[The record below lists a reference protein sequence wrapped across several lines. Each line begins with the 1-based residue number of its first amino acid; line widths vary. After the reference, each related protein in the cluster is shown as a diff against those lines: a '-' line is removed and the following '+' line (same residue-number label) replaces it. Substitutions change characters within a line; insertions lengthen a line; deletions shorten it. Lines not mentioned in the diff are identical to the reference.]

1 MVTLRFR
8 PERLVETTGLDLDI
22 VEEALF
28 RLKCETELNDNYLS
42 VEINPDRPDMFISE
56 GIARAVRGI
65 ESIEL
70 GWTPLDGKLRNSGLE
85 LVNEMPETRPYIAA
99 AVVYNVNVDSE
110 SFLEELVQFQEK
122 LHDTVGRRR
131 RKVAIGFH
139 DLAKVKSKRLRYS
152 MIPLKSSMVPLGG
165 SEPMSIAEVLRSTE
179 QGVKYG
185 NISLAEGLHPAFTED
200 GGAVLSLPPVINSEL
215 TRVEVGTRD
224 LLIDVTGTDL
234 ASVLKVLDI
243 ITLNLAERRGTY
255 IGFVRVVPRTGEPLH
270 TPVLKSRELSLDI
283 NYVNRVLGTDLT
295 VDEVTLSL
303 LKMRHSASPENG
315 HVKVTIPPFRYDII
329 SEIDLVEDIAMALG
343 YDSPKLLPSKYMNDA
358 RGSLLDHTLLSRAAR
373 DIMAGLGF
381 TEVMSYI
388 LTSSSLLRLFDMI
401 SDTVELKNPVQEELD
416 ALRPSLVPQLL
427 QLMFF
432 NVSKTKPVNIFEI
445 GKTVKKIGS
454 EAVEDLKLAAATMDD
469 SVSYEDI
476 QAVAYAF
483 IRSFGLKPSAKPLT
497 ASWLLAGRSASLLAN
512 GHEIGVIGE
521 INPVI
526 LDKLNVTY
534 PVAVFELSLT
544 ELLKVIRAGAAGQKP

>member
-8 PERLVETTGLDLDI
+8 PERLVETTGIDLDI

-70 GWTPLDGKLRNSGLE
+70 GWTPLDGRLRDSGLE
-85 LVNEMPETRPYIAA
+85 LVNEMPGTRPYIAA

-139 DLAKVKSKRLRYS
+139 DLSKVKSKRLRYG
-152 MIPLKSSMVPLGG
+152 MLPLKSSMVPLGR
-165 SEPMSIAEVLRSTE
+165 SEPMPIAEVLRSTE

-185 NISLAEGLHPAFTED
+185 NISLAEGLHPAFTD
-200 GGAVLSLPPVINSEL
+200 DSGAVLSLPPVINSEL

-255 IGFVRVVPRTGEPLH
+255 IGLVRIVPRTGEPLNA
-270 TPVLKSRELSLDI
+270 PVLKSRELSLDI

-295 VDEVTLSL
+295 VDEVVLSL
-303 LKMRHSASPENG
+303 LKMRHIASPEND
-315 HVKVTIPPFRYDII
+315 HVKVMAPPFRYDII
-329 SEIDLVEDIAMALG
+329 SEIDLVEDVAMALG
-343 YDSPKLLPSKYMNDA
+343 YDSPKLSPSKYMNNA

-373 DIMAGLGF
+373 DIMTGLGF

-401 SDTVELKNPVQEELD
+401 SDAVELKNPVQEELD
-416 ALRPSLVPQLL
+416 VLRPSLIPQLL

-454 EAVEDLKLAAATMDD
+454 EVVEDLKLAAATMDD
-469 SVSYEDI
+469 TVSYEDV

-521 INPVI
+521 ISPVV

-544 ELLKVIRAGAAGQKP
+544 ELLKVIRAGAAGQEP